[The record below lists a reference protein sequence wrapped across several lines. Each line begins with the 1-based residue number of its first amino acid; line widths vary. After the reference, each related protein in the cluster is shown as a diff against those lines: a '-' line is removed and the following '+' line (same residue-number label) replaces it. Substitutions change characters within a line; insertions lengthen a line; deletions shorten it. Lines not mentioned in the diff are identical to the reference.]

1 MCEYY
6 CKKSYINRVDE
17 YAFHIINTEDD
28 CTILYIYNESAKIC
42 YKRRE
47 KYRCLVAG
55 YESCACRKSKQ
66 TDKDIVYV
74 QYIPLPGEFI
84 QATRAG
90 VVMAPVPWL
99 ALYFAR

>member
-1 MCEYY
+1 M
-6 CKKSYINRVDE
+6 
-17 YAFHIINTEDD
+17 
-28 CTILYIYNESAKIC
+28 YIYKELVSKIIL
-42 YKRRE
+42 KIRE

-55 YESCACRKSKQ
+55 YESCACLKSKQ

-74 QYIPLPGEFI
+74 QYIPRTGEFI

-90 VVMAPVPWL
+90 VVLAPVPWL